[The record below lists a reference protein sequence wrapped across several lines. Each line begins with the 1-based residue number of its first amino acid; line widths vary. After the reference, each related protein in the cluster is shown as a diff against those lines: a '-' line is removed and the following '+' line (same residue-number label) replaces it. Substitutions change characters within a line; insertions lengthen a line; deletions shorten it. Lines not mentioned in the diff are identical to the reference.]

1 MKELIE
7 IIMTTS
13 HRKLLEQNPL
23 NKGDINL
30 QSNLYQRLYE
40 GIKSGKYKTD
50 ADAAFDIYG
59 TIKPDRRYSTLK
71 ARFRKKLLQT
81 LFFWDLES
89 ENISNRGKSLYNC
102 RKNAILAQLLL
113 GQGAFYASSEIA
125 KDILREARIYEYPEF
140 EVISLEILRKYYS
153 RIGNRNKYKQIND
166 QLIIA
171 RKHLL
176 IEKTSEDIFWNIIHQ
191 CEASQEFKYDL
202 IQDMMNAERELLCLR
217 NEHTSYV
224 TVLNHHRITIKYLE
238 LLGHHNEIIQQ
249 CLWLENYFK
258 KLPIIFSRAPI
269 QEMQIHIISAYHKLG
284 DLEQCN
290 ETIQK
295 SYDIIR
301 PGEYNWFLIKEYE
314 LMMRI
319 RDGNPREAWGIY
331 KEVISNRT
339 FTVDSIRQERWNILL
354 AYLVAFIRLSNIDNE
369 LINDPMIN
377 TFRMSKF
384 LNEVHY
390 LSSDKRGGNNSI
402 IMLEAIFLLIEKNY
416 ETFFQKSES
425 LQKNKLR
432 YFKNHESYRINCF
445 MKLLVSLSKYIFA
458 PESFPKIFAHFEND
472 LTLNKPNPNRVI
484 SDIEI
489 IPLEQLASLLKKH
502 LISQS
507 HS

>member
-1 MKELIE
+1 MKDLIE
-7 IIMTTS
+7 IIVTTS
-13 HRKLLEQNPL
+13 HRRLLEHNPL
-23 NKGDINL
+23 SKGDVNL
-30 QSNLYQRLYE
+30 QSNLYNKLYK

-59 TIKPDRRYSTLK
+59 TKKPDRRYSTLK
-71 ARFRKKLLQT
+71 ARFRKKLLHS
-81 LFFWDLES
+81 LLFWDLAS
-89 ENISNRGKSLYNC
+89 ENISDRGKSLYNC
-102 RKNAILAQLLL
+102 RKKTVFAQLLL
-113 GQGAFYASSEIA
+113 GQGALYASSEIA
-125 KDILREARIYEYPEF
+125 KDILREARFYEYPEF
-140 EVISLEILRKYYS
+140 EVIALEILRKYYS

-171 RKHLL
+171 REHLL
-176 IEKTSEDIFWNIIHQ
+176 IEKTSEDILWNIIHQ
-191 CEASQEFKYDL
+191 CETSQEFKYDL
-202 IQDMMNAERELLCLR
+202 AKEMQNAERELFRLR

-224 TVLNHHRITIKYLE
+224 TILNHHRISMKYLE
-238 LLGHHNEIIQQ
+238 LLGHHKDIIQQ

-258 KLPIIFSRAPI
+258 KLPALFSRAPI

-284 DLEQCN
+284 DFEQCN

-319 RDGNPREAWGIY
+319 REGNPRDALSIY

-339 FTVDSIRQERWNILL
+339 FSVDSIRQERWNILL
-354 AYLVAFIRLSNIDNE
+354 AYLVAFIRLSQVDDE
-369 LINDPMIN
+369 LINDPIIN
-377 TFRMSKF
+377 TFRVSKF
-384 LNEVHY
+384 LNEVQY
-390 LSSDKRGGNNSI
+390 LSTDKRGGNNSI
-402 IMLEAIFLLIEKNY
+402 IMLEALFLLIEKKY
-416 ETFFQKSES
+416 ESLFQKSES

-445 MKLLVSLSKYIFA
+445 MKLLVSLSKNIFA
-458 PESFPKIFAHFEND
+458 PESFPKIFAQFENN

-507 HS
+507 LS

>member
-1 MKELIE
+1 MKDLIE
-7 IIMTTS
+7 IIVTTS
-13 HRKLLEQNPL
+13 HRRLLEHNPL
-23 NKGDINL
+23 SKGDVNL
-30 QSNLYQRLYE
+30 QSNLYNKLYK

-59 TIKPDRRYSTLK
+59 TKKPDRRYSTLK
-71 ARFRKKLLQT
+71 ARFRKKLLHS
-81 LFFWDLES
+81 LLFWDLAS

-102 RKNAILAQLLL
+102 RKNTILAQLLL

-125 KDILREARIYEYPEF
+125 KDILREARFYEYPEF

-171 RKHLL
+171 REHLL
-176 IEKTSEDIFWNIIHQ
+176 IEKTSEDILWNIIHQ
-191 CEASQEFKYDL
+191 CETSQEFKYDL
-202 IQDMMNAERELLCLR
+202 AKEMQNAERELFRLR

-224 TVLNHHRITIKYLE
+224 TVLNHHRISMKYLE
-238 LLGHHNEIIQQ
+238 LLGEHNDIIQQ

-258 KLPIIFSRAPI
+258 KLPAIFSRAPI

-284 DLEQCN
+284 DFEQCN

-319 RDGNPREAWGIY
+319 REGNPRDALSIY

-339 FTVDSIRQERWNILL
+339 FSVDSIRQERWNILL
-354 AYLVAFIRLSNIDNE
+354 AYLVAFIRLSQVDDE
-369 LINDPMIN
+369 LINDPIIN
-377 TFRMSKF
+377 TFRVSKF
-384 LNEVHY
+384 LNEVQY
-390 LSSDKRGGNNSI
+390 LSTDKRGGNNSI
-402 IMLEAIFLLIEKNY
+402 IMLEALFLLIEKKY
-416 ETFFQKSES
+416 ESLFQKSES

-445 MKLLVSLSKYIFA
+445 MKLLVSLSKNIFA
-458 PESFPKIFAHFEND
+458 PESFPKIFAQFENN

-507 HS
+507 MP